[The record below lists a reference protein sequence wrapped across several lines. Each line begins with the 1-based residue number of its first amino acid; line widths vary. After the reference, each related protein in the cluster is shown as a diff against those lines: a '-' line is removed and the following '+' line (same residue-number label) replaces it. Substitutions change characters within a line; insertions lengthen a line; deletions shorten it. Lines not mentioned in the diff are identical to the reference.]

1 MRQLSMSKYSEIIDQ
16 IGIKQKKKLIE
27 LLEKYNFIKDIDYI
41 IQKEKHNKSCKPK
54 TEIYLNTETYRY
66 LLLMADTLEGHEYR
80 KSCVGVSNYETVFQK
95 EELVEETF
103 DTGANM
109 KQLPFTLQKETIE
122 KRKSKYNKETYKKYY
137 ERNKERILQKKRKQY
152 KQL

>member
-1 MRQLSMSKYSEIIDQ
+1 MNNNMRQLSMSKYSEIIDQ
-16 IGIKQKKKLIE
+16 IGIKQRKKLIE
-27 LLEKYNFIKDIDYI
+27 ILEKYNFMKDIDYI
-41 IQKEKHNKSCKPK
+41 IQKEKQDKSYKPK

-80 KSCVGVSNYETVFQK
+80 KSCINISNYETVFQK
-95 EELVEETF
+95 EEIKEELVEEI
-103 DTGANM
+103 
-109 KQLPFTLQKETIE
+109 IE

-137 ERNKERILQKKRKQY
+137 ERNKDKILQKKRKQY